1 MTTIH
6 TKQATPKPRF
16 TFTDRWLGAVL
27 ALPAIVS
34 VFVIILW
41 PLLNTILIGF
51 QKIDIFK
58 HTTRFIGLTNYTKL
72 ITDPQFQNS
81 FIITLIYGA
90 IVLGLATFLG
100 MLFGLLLNE
109 SFPGRGFFR
118 AILILPWA
126 LPWVII
132 GLLWGWVVDGQFG
145 ALNGLLYQTGI
156 SGKYIAFLAN
166 DQWALFFTA
175 LATVWRQA
183 SLSGILFLAAL
194 QAIPADQY
202 DAAKVDGAG
211 LWHRFRYITLPWLQP
226 TLLIASIINT
236 LYGIM
241 QFDVVFMMTQG
252 GPGDATMLLSILL
265 YRKTFI
271 FSDFGGGA
279 AISNVLALLSLGIGL
294 FFVRLLHKPE
304 PELQV

>member
-1 MTTIH
+1 VTAAYE
-6 TKQATPKPRF
+6 KQRR
-16 TFTDRWLGAVL
+16 DSIRISDSWLGALL
-27 ALPAIVS
+27 AIPAIIS
-34 VFVIILW
+34 VLVIILW
-41 PLLNTILIGF
+41 PLLNTVVISL

-58 HTTRFIGLTNYTKL
+58 HTTRFVGLQNYVKL
-72 ITDPQFQNS
+72 VGDPQFQKS
-81 FIITLIYGA
+81 LSVTLIYGA
-90 IVLGLATFLG
+90 IVLGLATILG

-109 SFPGRGFFR
+109 SFPARGFFR

-145 ALNGLLYQTGI
+145 SLNGLLYQLGLI
-156 SGKYIAFLAN
+156 EKYVPFLAR
-166 DQWALFFTA
+166 DGWALWFTA

-194 QAIPADQY
+194 QAIPPDQY

-211 LWHRFRYITLPWLQP
+211 LLDRFRYITTPWLQP
-226 TLLIASIINT
+226 TILIAAIINT
-236 LYGIM
+236 LFGIM

-265 YRKTFI
+265 YRKIFV

-279 AISNVLALLSLGIGL
+279 AVSNVLALLSLGIG
-294 FFVRLLHKPE
+294 FMFVRMLYQRE
-304 PELQV
+304 EEIRM